1 MTEKPTELSN
11 FELLQKL
18 LRKIN
23 ELRVTDEPMNELAFI
38 YKAGFET
45 AIDDVMNLIRREM

>member
-38 YKAGFET
+38 YKHGFET
-45 AIDDVMNLIRREM
+45 AIEDVMNLIRREM